1 MHPQRSFLIYMKFRI
16 IEYFAGHIYSDIYV
30 NPREL
35 LGGLFSRDN
44 QQPSFYHIEEG
55 STTIERVSYVEIY
68 KRVTE

>member
-1 MHPQRSFLIYMKFRI
+1 MHPQHSFLTYMKFRL

-44 QQPSFYHIEEG
+44 QQTSFYYIIGEG
-55 STTIERVSYVEIY
+55 STTIESISIREI
-68 KRVTE
+68 